1 MEPSGKQ
8 VGKTEANIVLTV
20 NIRVRKLSERRFGG
34 YDSNSSVR
42 FYPPWSGGAADSALF
57 ISTQLQIGG
66 VERNPGP
73 EYNGD
78 SPGEDARTPFNW
90 SQLCATAYPIY
101 DCQRFSGTNNVQ
113 PAIIRSSHHREV
125 IIVPT
130 DEVTKCQVSDV
141 VNAASVMPV
150 LEDRVGRPA
159 TLGISNLDT
168 RCYLIATVQ
177 ILANTPAWLNVVEQE
192 LHTKNC
198 GLGLDNKCLLCLLEQ
213 CILEC
218 LQMRSNAIPYFES
231 LYVKLIEEA
240 NLFEHGRQVCFY
252 RHVYVV
258 MKERCYE

>member
-1 MEPSGKQ
+1 MGISRIIHELNIKRVLACLGIVCMCILAIFTVRYVFMSDVTMSMEPSGKQ

-113 PAIIRSSHHREV
+113 PAIIR
-125 IIVPT
+125 
-130 DEVTKCQVSDV
+130 
-141 VNAASVMPV
+141 
-150 LEDRVGRPA
+150 
-159 TLGISNLDT
+159 
-168 RCYLIATVQ
+168 
-177 ILANTPAWLNVVEQE
+177 
-192 LHTKNC
+192 C
-198 GLGLDNKCLLCLLEQ
+198 G
-213 CILEC
+213 
-218 LQMRSNAIPYFES
+218 
-231 LYVKLIEEA
+231 V
-240 NLFEHGRQVCFY
+240 
-252 RHVYVV
+252 
-258 MKERCYE
+258 